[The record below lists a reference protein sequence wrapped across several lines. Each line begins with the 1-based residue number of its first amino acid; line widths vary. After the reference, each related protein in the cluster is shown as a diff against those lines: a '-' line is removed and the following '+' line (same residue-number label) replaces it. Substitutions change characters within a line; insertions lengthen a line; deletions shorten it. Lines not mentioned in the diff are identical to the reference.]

1 MVISNELKPG
11 NYFSYDGNI
20 YVVLDTLHNKTA
32 MAKMV
37 IKIKAKNLRSGAITN
52 ISLSGGEKVEDIRIE
67 KQPMSYL
74 YDDGDGIVFMNQE
87 TYEQISIPKEKL
99 ESELRFLVADLPV
112 EIISYEGEVLAINL
126 PAKVALE
133 VTHTEPG
140 VSGDTQTRALKDAT
154 CETGLLIKV
163 PLFIEQGE
171 KVWVKTEDG
180 SYDSRANYFIN
191 KLRRVFSFFYFF

>member
-11 NYFSYDGNI
+11 NFFAYDGNI
-20 YVVLDTLHNKTA
+20 YVVLETLHNKTA

-37 IKIKAKNLRSGAITN
+37 IKLKTRNLRTGAITN
-52 ISLSGGEKVEDIRIE
+52 ISLSGGEKVEDVRIDKE
-67 KQPMSYL
+67 QMSFL

-87 TYEQISIPKEKL
+87 TYEQISISKEKL
-99 ESELRFLVADLPV
+99 TRELKFLVPDLQV
-112 EIISYEGEVLAINL
+112 EIISYEGEVLDINL

-133 VTHTEPG
+133 ITHTEPG
-140 VSGDTQTRALKDAT
+140 VSGDTQTRALKDAV

-163 PLFIEQGE
+163 PLFIEQNE

-180 SYDSRANYFIN
+180 SYDSRAN
-191 KLRRVFSFFYFF
+191 

>member
-87 TYEQISIPKEKL
+87 TYEQISIAKDKL

-180 SYDSRANYFIN
+180 SYDSRAN
-191 KLRRVFSFFYFF
+191 

>member
-11 NYFSYDGNI
+11 NYFALDGNI
-20 YVVLDTLHNKTA
+20 YVVLDILHNKTA

-37 IKIKAKNLRSGAITN
+37 IKIKAKNLRTGT
-52 ISLSGGEKVEDIRIE
+52 ISDVRFSGGEKVEDIRIE
-67 KQPMSYL
+67 KEAMSYL
-74 YDDGDGIVFMNQE
+74 YDEGDSIVFMNQE
-87 TYEQISIPKEKL
+87 TYEQVSIAKEKL
-99 ESELRFLVADLPV
+99 TNELKFLVADLPV

-133 VTHTEPG
+133 ITHTEPG
-140 VSGDTQTRALKDAT
+140 VSGDTQTRAMKDAT

-163 PLFIEQGE
+163 PLFIDQGE

-180 SYDSRANYFIN
+180 TYDSRAN
-191 KLRRVFSFFYFF
+191 

>member
-11 NYFSYDGNI
+11 NYFTLDGNI

-37 IKIKAKNLRSGAITN
+37 IKLKTKNLRTGAITN
-52 ISLSGGEKVEDIRIE
+52 ISLSGGEKVEDIRIDKE
-67 KQPMSYL
+67 QMSYL
-74 YDDGDGIVFMNQE
+74 YDEGDAIVFMNQE
-87 TYEQISIPKEKL
+87 TYEQMSISKEKL
-99 ESELRFLVADLPV
+99 ANELNFLVADLPV
-112 EIISYEGEVLAINL
+112 EIICYEGEFLGINL

-171 KVWVKTEDG
+171 KVWVKTDDG
-180 SYDSRANYFIN
+180 SYDSRAN
-191 KLRRVFSFFYFF
+191 

>member
-11 NYFSYDGNI
+11 NYFTFEGNI

-37 IKIKAKNLRSGAITN
+37 IKLKTKNLRTGAITN
-52 ISLSGGEKVEDIRIE
+52 IAFSGGEKVEDIRIDKE
-67 KQPMSYL
+67 QMSYL
-74 YDDGDGIVFMNQE
+74 YDDGDSIVFMNQE
-87 TYEQISIPKEKL
+87 TYEQVSIPKNKL
-99 ESELRFLVADLPV
+99 SYELKFLVADLPV
-112 EIISYEGEVLAINL
+112 EIISYQGEVLSINL

-180 SYDSRANYFIN
+180 SYDSRAN
-191 KLRRVFSFFYFF
+191 

>member
-37 IKIKAKNLRSGAITN
+37 IKLKTKNLRTGAITN
-52 ISLSGGEKVEDIRIE
+52 IALSGGEKVEDIRIDKE
-67 KQPMSYL
+67 QMSFL
-74 YDDGDGIVFMNQE
+74 YDEGDAIVFMNQE
-87 TYEQISIPKEKL
+87 TYEQISISKSKL
-99 ESELRFLVADLPV
+99 QDEVKFLVPDLLV
-112 EIISYEGEVLAINL
+112 EIISYQGEVLDVNL

-133 VTHTEPG
+133 ITHTEPG

-180 SYDSRANYFIN
+180 TYDSRAN
-191 KLRRVFSFFYFF
+191 

>member
-11 NYFSYDGNI
+11 NFFAYDGNI
-20 YVVLDTLHNKTA
+20 YVVLETLHNKTA

-37 IKIKAKNLRSGAITN
+37 IKLKTRNLRTGAITN

-67 KQPMSYL
+67 KEQMSYL

-87 TYEQISIPKEKL
+87 TYEQISLPKEKL
-99 ESELRFLVADLPV
+99 EWEINFLKEGIEV
-112 EIISYEGEVLAINL
+112 EILEYNGEILGISL

-133 VTHTEPG
+133 ITECEPA
-140 VSGDTQTRALKDAT
+140 VRGDTVNKAMKDAYL
-154 CETGLLIKV
+154 ETGLKVRV

-171 KVWVKTEDG
+171 SIWVFTDDG
-180 SYDSRANYFIN
+180 RYDSRANQ
-191 KLRRVFSFFYFF
+191 

>member
-1 MVISNELKPG
+1 MVISNDLKPG

-37 IKIKAKNLRSGAITN
+37 IKLKTKNLRTGAITN
-52 ISLSGGEKVEDIRIE
+52 ISLSGGEKVEDIHIDKE
-67 KQPMSYL
+67 AMSYL
-74 YDDGDGIVFMNQE
+74 YDDGDSIVFMNQE
-87 TYEQISIPKEKL
+87 TYEQISIPKNRL
-99 ESELRFLVADLPV
+99 ENEMKFLVAALPV
-112 EIISYEGEVLAINL
+112 EIISYQGEVLSLNL
-126 PAKVALE
+126 PAKVALKI
-133 VTHTEPG
+133 THTEPG

-163 PLFIEQGE
+163 PLFIEEHE

-180 SYDSRANYFIN
+180 SYDSRVN
-191 KLRRVFSFFYFF
+191 

>member
-11 NYFSYDGNI
+11 NYFTLEGNI

-37 IKIKAKNLRSGAITN
+37 IKLKTKNLRTGAITN
-52 ISLSGGEKVEDIRIE
+52 LSLSGGEKVEDIRIDKE
-67 KQPMSYL
+67 AMSFL

-87 TYEQISIPKEKL
+87 TYEQISIPKAKL
-99 ESELRFLVADLPV
+99 QNEINFLVPDLQV
-112 EIISYEGEVLAINL
+112 EIISYQGEVLDVNL

-133 VTHTEPG
+133 ITHTEPG
-140 VSGDTQTRALKDAT
+140 VAGDTQTRAMKDAIV
-154 CETGLLIKV
+154 ETGMLVKV

-171 KVWVKTEDG
+171 KIWVKTEDG
-180 SYDSRANYFIN
+180 SYDSRAN
-191 KLRRVFSFFYFF
+191 

>member
-11 NYFSYDGNI
+11 NYFMYDGNL

-37 IKIKAKNLRSGAITN
+37 IKLKTKNLRTGAITN
-52 ISLSGGEKVEDIRIE
+52 LSLSGGEKVEDVRID

-74 YDDGDGIVFMNQE
+74 YDDGDSVVFMNQE
-87 TYEQISIPKEKL
+87 TYEQISISKTRL
-99 ESELRFLVADLPV
+99 EEELKFLVADLQV
-112 EIISYEGEVLAINL
+112 EIVSYEGEVLDINL

-133 VTHTEPG
+133 ITHTEPG

-180 SYDSRANYFIN
+180 SYDSRAN
-191 KLRRVFSFFYFF
+191 

>member
-11 NYFSYDGNI
+11 NYFTYEGNI

-37 IKIKAKNLRSGAITN
+37 IKLKTKNLRTGAITN
-52 ISLSGGEKVEDIRIE
+52 ISLSGGEKVEDIRIDKE
-67 KQPMSYL
+67 QMSYL
-74 YDDGDGIVFMNQE
+74 YDEGDAIVFMNQE
-87 TYEQISIPKEKL
+87 TYEQMSISKDKL
-99 ESELRFLVADLPV
+99 ENELNFLVADLPV
-112 EIISYEGEVLAINL
+112 EIICYEGEFLGINL

-171 KVWVKTEDG
+171 RVWVKTDDG
-180 SYDSRANYFIN
+180 SYDSRAN
-191 KLRRVFSFFYFF
+191 

>member
-11 NYFSYDGNI
+11 NYFTFEGNI

-32 MAKMV
+32 MAKVV
-37 IKIKAKNLRSGAITN
+37 IKLKTKNLRTGAITN
-52 ISLSGGEKVEDIRIE
+52 IAFSGGEKVEDIRIDKE
-67 KQPMSYL
+67 QMSYL

-87 TYEQISIPKEKL
+87 TYEQISIPKSKL
-99 ESELRFLVADLPV
+99 SYEMKFLVADLPV
-112 EIISYEGEVLAINL
+112 EIISYQGEVLSINL

-180 SYDSRANYFIN
+180 SYDSRAN
-191 KLRRVFSFFYFF
+191 

>member
-11 NYFSYDGNI
+11 NYFTFEGNI

-37 IKIKAKNLRSGAITN
+37 IKLKTKNLRTGAITN
-52 ISLSGGEKVEDIRIE
+52 IAFSGGEKVEDIRIDKE
-67 KQPMSYL
+67 AMSYL
-74 YDDGDGIVFMNQE
+74 YDDGDSIVFMNQE
-87 TYEQISIPKEKL
+87 TYEQVSIPKSKL
-99 ESELRFLVADLPV
+99 ESEMRFLVADLPV
-112 EIISYEGEVLAINL
+112 EIISYQGEVLSVNL

-140 VSGDTQTRALKDAT
+140 VSGDTQTRALKDAI

-171 KVWVKTEDG
+171 RVWVKTDDG
-180 SYDSRANYFIN
+180 SYDSRAN
-191 KLRRVFSFFYFF
+191 